1 MNDEKG
7 ENDQKLAL
15 QNNELVQAQTEEE
28 RAAKELDRRKVTL
41 QETVKWRDEVVEQ
54 AQTAGIVTER

>member
-7 ENDQKLAL
+7 ENDQKLEL

-28 RAAKELDRRKVTL
+28 RAKEELDRRKVTL
-41 QETVKWRDEVVEQ
+41 QDSVKWRDEVVEQ
-54 AQTAGIVTER
+54 AQTAGIVTKR